1 MEYVIGATLTLI
13 TVAVC
18 NILLRKNMS
27 RSIKISINSSQSRVH
42 QLVKPLLLLEDL
54 FMSSMKSEVITQ
66 SMKYHNRMHVKVIM
80 SDFEAYW
87 ISNNIFYVADV
98 ENQMIVQETTREV
111 DTMAMDEVELK
122 KIMDIVDM
130 LGEDND
136 RGNSGN
142 KEIR

>member
-1 MEYVIGATLTLI
+1 MEYVVGAMLTLI
-13 TVAVC
+13 TVAVS

-27 RSIKISINSSQSRVH
+27 KSVKMSINFSQSRVH
-42 QLVKPLLLLEDL
+42 QLMKPLLLLEDL
-54 FMSSMKSEVITQ
+54 FASSMKPEVITQ
-66 SMKYHNRMHVKVIM
+66 SMKHHNRMHVKVIM
-80 SDFEAYW
+80 SDSEAYW
-87 ISNNIFYVADV
+87 ISNNTFYVADV